1 MQLACPNCGT
11 REVKVSGHR
20 GMGEIL
26 KSLLGIYNLRC
37 RRCRTRWETS
47 AWADGAWKYARC
59 PRCYRQELTTWS
71 LQYYNP
77 PSSTMLMLN
86 LGAKRYRCAACR
98 CNFASFK
105 PCRDKTIW
113 RRREPGSGAGPQET
127 KATES
132 IANPDDS

>member
-11 REVKVSGHR
+11 REVKVSMRHGI
-20 GMGEIL
+20 GEAI
-26 KSLLGIYNLRC
+26 KSLCGIYQLRC

-47 AWADGAWKYARC
+47 MWADGAWKYARC

-71 LQYYNP
+71 LKYYNP
-77 PSSTMLMLN
+77 PTGTMLKLQ
-86 LGAKRYRCAACR
+86 LGARRYRCPACR

-113 RRREPGSGAGPQET
+113 RRNEPGSIRGTGVIEKPA
-127 KATES
+127 
-132 IANPDDS
+132 DD